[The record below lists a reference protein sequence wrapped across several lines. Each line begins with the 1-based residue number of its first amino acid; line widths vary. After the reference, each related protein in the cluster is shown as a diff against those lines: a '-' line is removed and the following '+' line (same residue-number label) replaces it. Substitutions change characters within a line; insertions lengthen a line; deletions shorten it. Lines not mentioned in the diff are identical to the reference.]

1 MEPNPGVTE
10 PEPPAGTVAAVLR
23 RVLPLAL
30 AAALAAP
37 ALAAGQAPPAPPAGI
52 EVRLPDPAWSPGR
65 SAGPVVPV
73 TRAEDLVD
81 PVLAPGRPGRD
92 EAVARLVRAGLV
104 GGARQEL
111 PGPAGAAPLTAWAVQ
126 FATPAGARQGLETLR
141 WALRRRPDT
150 AVQTVVELPDPPDA
164 RLVVTSDASGA
175 LRTTAL
181 FTLAGWVYAV
191 ESAAS
196 AGVPPDPAVASL
208 LARVAVRQ
216 PDRPDPAGA
225 QPAAVTPELRAALAQ
240 ARVRGR
246 ARRGAAALPT
256 PGTVQAARLGTTGW
270 ALARFAG
277 VGSEPELFR
286 QDGEGAWRLVG
297 DVGGPGCPRVPAEV
311 RRVWGLDERC
321 PLDPSPVARPDD
333 PDALGSGDSPF
344 RGLGTWVWELR
355 RAGGTD
361 AVIRQA
367 TTFGMRTV
375 FLKSGD
381 GVTYWRQFDAAVGPL
396 KAAGLRVCAWQYV
409 YGRRPVAEAR
419 VAARA
424 VRAGAD
430 CFVVD
435 AESEYKA
442 RGRRYE
448 GPTYRAARRY
458 MAEFRRLAGRDH
470 PVALT
475 SFAYVDYHP
484 GFPYSAF
491 IEGPNGAD
499 VLMPQIY
506 WGAFR
511 TAVDRAV
518 RRTAQWNAIYGV
530 PIAPIAGTYERE
542 VPRDLVR
549 FRCLAAAYGWPG
561 ASYWS
566 FQHTRRDQW
575 PALGAPV
582 SCADA
587 GLARTYPTLRM
598 GRHGDAVV
606 WLQARL
612 RAWGVP
618 VPRTGLYR
626 TQTRAAVRA
635 FQRARGLQPDGVA
648 GPLTWALL
656 LETPPPRA
664 AARR

>member
-1 MEPNPGVTE
+1 
-10 PEPPAGTVAAVLR
+10 VLR
-23 RVLPLAL
+23 RAI
-30 AAALAAP
+30 AP
-37 ALAAGQAPPAPPAGI
+37 ALLAGLLLGAPVAAGQAPAPTPAGI
-52 EVRLPDPAWSPGR
+52 EVRLPDPGWLGGR
-65 SAGPVVPV
+65 APGPVTPV
-73 TRAEDLVD
+73 ARAEDLVD
-81 PVLAPGRPGRD
+81 PVLAPGAPGRD
-92 EAVARLVRAGLV
+92 EALARLVRAGLV

-111 PGPAGAAPLTAWAVQ
+111 GAAPGGAPVTAWAVQ
-126 FATPAGARQGLETLR
+126 FATPAGGRQGLETLR
-141 WALRRRPDT
+141 WALRRRADT
-150 AVQTVVELPDPPDA
+150 AAQTVVELPEPPDA
-164 RLVVTSDASGA
+164 RLVVTSDRAGG

-181 FTLAGWVYAV
+181 FTLAGWVYVV
-191 ESAAS
+191 ESAA
-196 AGVPPDPAVASL
+196 GPGGTPDPQVAAL
-208 LARVAVRQ
+208 LARVAQRQ

-225 QPAAVTPELRAALAQ
+225 QPAAVTPALRDALAA
-240 ARVRGR
+240 ARSRARG
-246 ARRGAAALPT
+246 RRGAPAPPT
-256 PGTVQAARLGTTGW
+256 PGTVQAARLGGTGW

-277 VGSEPELFR
+277 VASEPELFR
-286 QDGEGAWRLVG
+286 QDPGTAWRRVG
-297 DVGGPGCPRVPAEV
+297 DVGGAGCPRIPAEV

-321 PLDPSPVARPDD
+321 PLDPSPVSRPDD
-333 PDALGSGDSPF
+333 PDALGAADSPF
-344 RGLGTWVWELR
+344 RGLGTWVWELE
-355 RAGGTD
+355 RAGGVP
-361 AVIRQA
+361 AVVRQA
-367 TTFGMRTV
+367 TTFGIRTV

-381 GVTYWRQFDAAVGPL
+381 GTTYWRQFDAAVGPL

-458 MAEFRRLAGRDH
+458 MSELRRRAGREY

-491 IEGPNGAD
+491 VEGPDGVD
-499 VLMPQIY
+499 VLMPQVY

-518 RRTAQWNAIYGV
+518 RRTAQWNGIYGV

-566 FQHTRRDQW
+566 FQHTRPSQW

-582 SCADA
+582 RCGDA
-587 GLARTYPTLRM
+587 VLARTYPTLRM

-618 VPRTGLYR
+618 VARTGHFR

-664 AARR
+664 GARR